1 MYKSDSFTGQDW
13 EPVVLKKEIPVKH
26 IQKDQPPAVLKT
38 TIKLQNAIEQARL
51 NAKMSQK
58 DLASKLNVTP
68 NIITDYE
75 NGKAVPNN
83 AFIAKIEKI
92 LNTKLPRAL
101 KKEKEKEDL

>member
-13 EPVVLKKEIPVKH
+13 EPVILKKEVPIRH
-26 IQKDQPPAVLKT
+26 IQKEQPPALLKT

-51 NAKMSQK
+51 NAKLSQK

-68 NIITDYE
+68 NIITDFE
-75 NGKAVPNN
+75 NGKAVPTN

-92 LNTKLPRAL
+92 LNTKLPRAP
-101 KKEKEKEDL
+101 KKEKEDL

>member
-1 MYKSDSFTGQDW
+1 MYKSEAFTGQDW
-13 EPVVLKKEIPVKH
+13 EPVVLKKEIKPTPIFKENPQAPV
-26 IQKDQPPAVLKT
+26 KT

-58 DLASKLNVTP
+58 DLANKLNVTA

-92 LNTKLPRAL
+92 LNTKLPRAP
-101 KKEKEKEDL
+101 KKEKVELDS

>member
-13 EPVVLKKEIPVKH
+13 EPVILKKEVPIRH
-26 IQKDQPPAVLKT
+26 IQKEQPPALLKT

-51 NAKMSQK
+51 NAKLSQK

-92 LNTKLPRAL
+92 LNTKLPRAP
-101 KKEKEKEDL
+101 KKEKEDL

>member
-1 MYKSDSFTGQDW
+1 MYKGDEYTGQDW
-13 EPVVLKKEIPVKH
+13 EPVILKKEPVKTYKP
-26 IQKDQPPAVLKT
+26 IVNEAAEVKT
-38 TIKLQNAIEQARL
+38 TIKLQNAIEHARL

-58 DLASKLNVTP
+58 DLAAKLNVTA

-92 LNTKLPRAL
+92 LNTKLPRAP
-101 KKEKEKEDL
+101 KKEKPTDL

>member
-13 EPVVLKKEIPVKH
+13 EPVILKKEVPIKH
-26 IQKDQPPAVLKT
+26 IQKEQPPAVLKT
-38 TIKLQNAIEQARL
+38 TIKLQNAIEHARL

-58 DLASKLNVTP
+58 DLAAKLNVTA

-92 LNTKLPRAL
+92 LNTKLPRAP
-101 KKEKEKEDL
+101 KKEKPTDL

>member
-1 MYKSDSFTGQDW
+1 MYKSDTFTGQDW
-13 EPVVLKKEIPVKH
+13 EPVTLKKEPVKTFKT
-26 IQKDQPPAVLKT
+26 IENEASERKT

-58 DLASKLNVTP
+58 DLANKLNVTA

-92 LNTKLPRAL
+92 LNTKLPRAP
-101 KKEKEKEDL
+101 KKEKVDL